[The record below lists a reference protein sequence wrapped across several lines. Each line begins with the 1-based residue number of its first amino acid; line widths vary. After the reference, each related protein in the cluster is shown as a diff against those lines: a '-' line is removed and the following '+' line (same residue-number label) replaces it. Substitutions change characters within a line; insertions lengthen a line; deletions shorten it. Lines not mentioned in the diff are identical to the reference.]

1 MHLPVWFILFASF
14 WGFNAFVALWKQ
26 KFALCLVFFSQICI
40 ASLFATGT
48 WPADLPSIA
57 MAIVTGVGLLW
68 MIVILAAALRAMGR
82 VVTPPGEQGA
92 RSKARQ
98 SLELRGYTIRRF
110 IFGGK
115 HEVRSP
121 NGQLELF
128 DSEQDF
134 FVWACGELQK

>member
-1 MHLPVWFILFASF
+1 MPVWFILFASF
-14 WGFNAFVALWKQ
+14 WGLNAFVALWKQ
-26 KFALCLVFFSQICI
+26 KLALCLVFFSQICI

-57 MAIVTGVGLLW
+57 TAIATALGLWW
-68 MIVILAAALRAMGR
+68 MIIILAAALRAMGR
-82 VVTPPGEQGA
+82 AVTPPTEQGA
-92 RSKARQ
+92 RSRARQ

-110 IFGGK
+110 ILGGK

-121 NGQLELF
+121 NGQLQLF

-134 FVWACGELQK
+134 VVWARHELR

>member
-1 MHLPVWFILFASF
+1 MPVWFILFASF

-57 MAIVTGVGLLW
+57 TAIVTGLGLLW

-82 VVTPPGEQGA
+82 AVTPPSEQGA

-121 NGQLELF
+121 SGQLQLF
-128 DSEQDF
+128 DSKQDF
-134 FVWACGELQK
+134 VVRARGELQK

>member
-1 MHLPVWFILFASF
+1 MPVWFMLFASF
-14 WGFNAFVALWKQ
+14 WGVNAFVALWKQ